1 MRHGFVRNLCAT
13 AQAERYSF
21 QNLRLFSTIL
31 SKFACISGLRPEE
44 MPYVLSK
51 MKNTIYEK
59 NIRDIYVECLRAA
72 GVAGGRRILLHP

>member
-1 MRHGFVRNLCAT
+1 MRYGTGRALFFPKS
-13 AQAERYSF
+13 SF
-21 QNLRLFSTIL
+21 ISTIL

-44 MPYVLSK
+44 MPCVLSK

>member
-1 MRHGFVRNLCAT
+1 MVSSVTYVLRHRQSVILSKIFV
-13 AQAERYSF
+13 YF
-21 QNLRLFSTIL
+21 DHL

-44 MPYVLSK
+44 MPCVLSK

-72 GVAGGRRILLHP
+72 GVAGCRRILLHP